1 MCKKDNINQCKT
13 STELVAYARTHGGS
27 VVRQTG
33 SHAIVQ
39 GPAGSCPVPMHN
51 GDIPVGTR
59 CSILKRFRAIGLV
72 LTVLFLIFAYG
83 PAILQ
88 MM

>member
-1 MCKKDNINQCKT
+1 MCKKDDATRCKT
-13 STELVAYARTHGGS
+13 SNELVAYARTHGGS

-39 GPAGSCPVPMHN
+39 GPSGSCPVPMHN
-51 GDIPVGTR
+51 GDIPTGTR

-72 LTVLFLIFAYG
+72 MGALFLVFAYG
-83 PAILQ
+83 PALLG